1 MFKNLIPILI
11 CCVFANVA
19 YSQETISR
27 RDSEEIKL
35 LAQRRVEK
43 GLTDLLNTLTQE
55 DLGEAERKFMITE
68 SFTAAKNPLFNSPE
82 VVVEDDIQPDHNSAV
97 AVMDLK
103 IEKYLTN
110 LDLFYSKGTQR
121 TIQFSNFSVSN
132 VKKTDFIYAKVFF
145 TSTFK
150 GKYSQSDK
158 PYIPTRRVA
167 EVRATKNGKKWIVSI
182 SRIAF
187 FSANDSLNAKNNDLI
202 VKADE
207 PAATETTT
215 EESSEVSKERADA
228 NAAIAQYNQLMADG
242 RKAFAAKNYEDALEA
257 FTKADKI
264 NPLGDYLALIQ
275 ISKVKRALTESLKSD
290 DDIVKEFANK
300 AETARKRRNY
310 PEAID
315 WYRKILDKKPDSTAV
330 ADLVKSLSIKDR
342 TKTELDEKFAAS
354 RYKELVKDYDKIIKK
369 EADNSDWYLGRGKC
383 YLKLNDTDRSLKD
396 LNKAIELDFANIPA
410 LMARAELYKKL
421 NNSPKAVADYTSIL
435 NMDKQNAEVY
445 SQRAALRVS
454 NSLSAAFDDYGKA
467 IEFDN
472 KNAKYFY
479 QRGLLNFQN
488 NKLPQALSDFS
499 DATMRRTDD
508 PNAYYQRGQTY
519 VSLKKFQEAGADFAI
534 ARQLELNDFD
544 AGQIDSVAVGL
555 YRLGKRGANDE
566 NYKGAAVAFTSAL
579 YINPK
584 MSEAWLGKGEVFG
597 ILKQY
602 GEAIKAYSAAIK
614 LEPSNSD
621 YYYQRGWICYKSG
634 DYENAAAD
642 FRQTYDLNAD
652 AYDGLLNEARSLIA
666 LDKYQEAIA
675 PLRAIK
681 NAQKQIEKKYDTQFF
696 TEAYYFLG
704 ICEYQTEEYQP
715 AIEDYTAALKINEKY
730 SDAYYN
736 RGLTWEALGKL
747 DKAVDDYQKAIDLT
761 PNQAYQFLAKAGA
774 LEKKGKFADA
784 MTDYNR
790 AILNDKQKTLS
801 PQAMIGRGR
810 CRYETGQY
818 ADALKDIDQ
827 ARKADEALETTDT
840 YLMLGR
846 LYTLTNETE
855 KATSYFKKCIEDDNF
870 KGWGNYGM
878 ACTFLE
884 QNNETEALNWFTAAF
899 QTGQLSAEV
908 VKKDKFLDAVKKEFR
923 KNKDFKGL
931 IAKYLK

>member
-1 MFKNLIPILI
+1 MFKNLILI
-11 CCVFANVA
+11 FCLFINVA
-19 YSQETISR
+19 VAHSQETISR

-35 LAQRRVEK
+35 LAQRKVEK
-43 GLTDLLNTLTQE
+43 GLVDLMNVLTQE

-82 VVVEDDIQPDHNSAV
+82 VIVEDDIQPDHNSA
-97 AVMDLK
+97 AMVMDLR

-110 LDLFYSKGTQR
+110 LDLFYSKGTQN
-121 TIQFSNFSVSN
+121 TIQFSGFSVSN
-132 VKKTDFIYAKVFF
+132 IKKTDFIYAKVFF

-187 FSANDSLNAKNNDLI
+187 FSANDSLNAKLNDMA
-202 VKADE
+202 VSTNE

-228 NAAIAQYNQLMADG
+228 NAAIGQYNKLMADG
-242 RKAFAAKNYEDALEA
+242 RKAFADKNYEDALEL

-264 NPLGDYLALIQ
+264 NPLGDYLALVQ

-290 DDIVKEFANK
+290 DDIIREFSTK

-310 PEAID
+310 PEAND

-330 ADLVKSLSIKDR
+330 ANLIKSLSIKDR
-342 TKTELDEKFAAS
+342 TKTELDEKFAAN

-369 EADNSDWYLGRGKC
+369 ESDNSDWYLGRGKC
-383 YLKLNDTDRSLKD
+383 YLRLNDTDRSLKD

-410 LMARAELYKKL
+410 LLTRAELYKKL
-421 NNSPKAVADYTSIL
+421 NNSPKAVADYTSVL

-445 SQRAALRVS
+445 SERAALRIS

-472 KNAKYFY
+472 KNARYFY

-499 DATMRRTDD
+499 DAAMRRTDD

-519 VSLKKFQEAGADFAI
+519 VLLKKYPEAGADFI
-534 ARQLELNDFD
+534 TSKTLGLNAFD
-544 AGQIDSVAVGL
+544 SGQIDSVAVGL

-566 NYKGAAVAFTSAL
+566 NYKGAAIAFTNAL

-584 MSEAWLGKGEVFG
+584 MSEAWLGKGEVFDQ
-597 ILKQY
+597 LKKY
-602 GEAIKAYSAAIK
+602 DEAIKAYSEAIK
-614 LEPSNSD
+614 LEPENSD
-621 YYYQRGWICYKSG
+621 YVYRRGWICYKSG

-652 AYDGLLNEARSLIA
+652 AYDGLLNEARALIE
-666 LDKYQEAIA
+666 LEKYQDAIA

-681 NAQKQIEKKYDTQFF
+681 NAQKRIEKKYGNLFF
-696 TEAYYFLG
+696 IEAYYFLG
-704 ICEYQTEEYQP
+704 LCEYQTEEYQP

-730 SDAYYN
+730 GDAYYN
-736 RGLTWEALGKL
+736 RGLTWETLNKL
-747 DKAVDDYQKAIDLT
+747 DKAIDDYQKAIDLDPT
-761 PNQAYQFLAKAGA
+761 KAHQFLAKAGA

-784 MTDYNR
+784 TTDYNR
-790 AILNDKQKTLS
+790 AIANDKQKTLT
-801 PQAMIGRGR
+801 PEALLGRGR

-818 ADALKDIDQ
+818 AEALKDIDQ
-827 ARKADEALETTDT
+827 ARRANETLETAST
-840 YLMLGR
+840 YLILGR
-846 LYTLTNETE
+846 LCTLTNESE
-855 KATSYFKKCIEDDNF
+855 KAMSYFKKCIDDDSF

-878 ACTFLE
+878 ACAFLE
-884 QNNETEALNWFTAAF
+884 QNNETEALTWFTAAF

-923 KNKDFKGL
+923 RNKEFKAL
-931 IAKYLK
+931 ISKYLK

>member
-1 MFKNLIPILI
+1 MLKTCLLIAAFCLLSILG
-11 CCVFANVA
+11 

-35 LAQRRVEK
+35 LAQRKVEK
-43 GLTDLLNTLTQE
+43 GLPDLLNVLTQE

-68 SFTAAKNPLFNSPE
+68 SYTAAKNPLFHSPE
-82 VVVEDDIQPDHNSAV
+82 VIVEDDIQPDHNSAT

-103 IEKYLTN
+103 IDKYLTN

-121 TIQFSNFSVSN
+121 TIQFSDFSVSN
-132 VKKTDFIYAKVFF
+132 VKKTDFTYAKVFF

-150 GKYSQSDK
+150 GKYSQSEK
-158 PYIPTRRVA
+158 AYIPTRRVA

-187 FSANDSLNAKNNDLI
+187 FSSNDSLNAKNNDLI

-207 PAATETTT
+207 PAAAETTT
-215 EESSEVSKERADA
+215 EENSEVSKERADA
-228 NAAIAQYNQLMADG
+228 NAAIAQYNQLMAEG
-242 RKAFAAKNYEDALEA
+242 RKAFMAKNYEDALEF

-264 NPLGDYLALIQ
+264 NPLGDYLALVQ

-290 DDIVKEFANK
+290 DDIIKEFSTK

-330 ADLVKSLSIKDR
+330 ADLVKNLSIKDR

-383 YLKLNDTDRSLKD
+383 YLRLLDTDRSLKD

-410 LMARAELYKKL
+410 LMARAELYKQL
-421 NNSPKAVADYTSIL
+421 NNSPKAVADYSSIL

-454 NSLSAAFDDYGKA
+454 NSLTAAFDDYGKA

-479 QRGLLNFQN
+479 QRGLLHFQN
-488 NKLPQALSDFS
+488 NKLNQALSDFS

-519 VSLKKFQEAGADFAI
+519 ISLKKFQEAGADFTI
-534 ARQLELNDFD
+534 AKKLELNAFD
-544 AGQIDSVAVGL
+544 AGQIDSVAVKL
-555 YRLGKRGANDE
+555 FRLGKKGANDE
-566 NYKGAAVAFTSAL
+566 NYKGAAVAFTNAL

-584 MSEAWLGKGEVFG
+584 MSEAWFEKGEVYSS
-597 ILKQY
+597 LKQY
-602 GEAIKAYSAAIK
+602 EEAIKAYSGAMK
-614 LEPSNSD
+614 LDPENATFVF
-621 YYYQRGWICYKSG
+621 QRGWAYYNSG
-634 DYENAAAD
+634 NYENAATD
-642 FRQTYDLNAD
+642 FRQTFDLNVD

-666 LDKYQEAIA
+666 LEKYQDAIT

-681 NAQKQIEKKYDTQFF
+681 NAQKRIEKSYDSKFF
-696 TEAYYFLG
+696 TETYHFLG
-704 ICEYQTEEYQP
+704 LCEYQTEEYQP
-715 AIEDYTAALKINEKY
+715 AIEDYTAALKFDERH
-730 SDAYYN
+730 SDSYFN
-736 RGLTWEALGKL
+736 RGLAWETLNKL
-747 DKAVDDYQKAIDLT
+747 DKAIEDYQKSIDLD
-761 PNQAYQFLAKAGA
+761 PNQAYKFLAKASA

-784 MTDYNR
+784 ITDYNR
-790 AILNDKQKTLS
+790 AIQNDKEKTITS
-801 PQAMIGRGR
+801 KAIAGRGA
-810 CRYETGQY
+810 CRYENGQY
-818 ADALKDIDQ
+818 AEAIKDIEQ
-827 ARKADEALETTDT
+827 ARKADESLDNTAIFFT
-840 YLMLGR
+840 LGR
-846 LYTLTNETE
+846 AYTMTNEIE
-855 KATSYFKKCIEDDNF
+855 KATSYFKKCIEDEEF

-878 ACTFLE
+878 ACAFLQ
-884 QNNETEALNWFTAAF
+884 QNNESEALSWFTAAF
-899 QTGQLSAEV
+899 QTGQLSADA
-908 VKKDKFLDAVKKEFR
+908 VKKDKFLDNVRKDFR
-923 KNKDFKGL
+923 KNKDFKTL
-931 IAKYLK
+931 ISKYLK